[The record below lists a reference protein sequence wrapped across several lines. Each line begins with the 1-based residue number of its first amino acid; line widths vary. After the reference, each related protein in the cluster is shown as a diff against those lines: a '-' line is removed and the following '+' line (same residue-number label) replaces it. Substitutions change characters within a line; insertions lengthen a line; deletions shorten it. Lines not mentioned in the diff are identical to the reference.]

1 MFFDKSEDSNFLN
14 EPTSL
19 ISSTS
24 PKRDIVTVLQKSSL
38 HLLISLT
45 RPLIYLFQLEVSK
58 KMNLLKLRL
67 CEN

>member
-24 PKRDIVTVLQKSSL
+24 PKRDVTVLQKSSL